1 MRIVLHGGQ
10 LWGVSGS
17 QGVLVWFWKIR
28 GVPGT
33 PDGFEGRWDA
43 TGRGPI
49 YSGDK
54 VSARVS
60 AQVSAQVGHLIGD
73 GLGACPV
80 ASIGLRGFRVYIG
93 VYQGVSKPLT
103 ILGRAGTLWSADR
116 PGRVFVVSPQWH
128 SSSYCVGTGCTYFV
142 AGSQHL
148 SEA

>member
-1 MRIVLHGGQ
+1 MCCTGGNFGGFRG
-10 LWGVSGS
+10 LGACWFGFGKFGVSPGPLTVLRHVGT
-17 QGVLVWFWKIR
+17 QGAWTDLR
-28 GVPGT
+28 GCALCCT
-33 PDGFEGRWDA
+33 R
-43 TGRGPI
+43 R
-49 YSGDK
+49 
-54 VSARVS
+54 
-60 AQVSAQVGHLIGD
+60 AQAVSAQVGHLIGD

-93 VYQGVSKPLT
+93 VYRGVSKPLT

-148 SEA
+148 SKA